1 MDNHSLAGSHEIVVG
16 KNVNHNKR
24 AVCKFYLTVNPRE
37 TIMAVL
43 TPKSGI
49 INTLE

>member
-24 AVCKFYLTVNPRE
+24 VTVNPRE